1 MAKVIQFFRGST
13 AAHSTFVGAKG
24 EITVDTDKNV
34 LVAHDGVKAGGYPS
48 INETSF
54 NLQLDKKIDK
64 NLDIVAATGTKITYD
79 ANGLVT
85 AGTTLVAE
93 DIPELD
99 ANKITTG
106 VIDYARLPAALK
118 SPVSAQLARL
128 DIEEMLYTSGNLT
141 TIRYSGDIVGEYKR
155 EELSYVDGNLSVI
168 KHFLNTADLD
178 IESATTELIYDI
190 DNNLISTTY
199 TEV

>member
-118 SPVSAQLARL
+118 SPISAQLARL
-128 DIEEMLYTSGNLT
+128 DIEEMLYTSGDLT
-141 TIRYSGDIVGEYKR
+141 TIRYAGDVVGDYKR
-155 EELSYVDGNLSVI
+155 EELRYENGNLVEV
-168 KHFLNTADLD
+168 KHFLNKADLVT
-178 IESATTELIYDI
+178 ESATTELIYDI